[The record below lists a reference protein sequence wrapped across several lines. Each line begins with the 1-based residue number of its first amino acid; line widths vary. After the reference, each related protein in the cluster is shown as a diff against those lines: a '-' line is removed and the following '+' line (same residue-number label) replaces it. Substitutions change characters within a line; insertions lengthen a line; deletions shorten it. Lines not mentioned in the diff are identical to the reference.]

1 MVSFRSML
9 SFGSRGDSRDASG
22 DFRDSLLPHARVHRD
37 VHSAI
42 PAKRV
47 TAVALRLKYL
57 VEQAVPC
64 ELKETQITRPHSE
77 IITHSVVQLAREAGG
92 PEDRA
97 CVVFCLLVCLRWFKR
112 QAVLEMF
119 DADLDNLRAEAC
131 QVIAKMIIES
141 CEDHDYL
148 FQEVL
153 LKRFSVLKNGK
164 ESMPTNS
171 VEKAVDLHA
180 TRVISSSGYQ
190 KCIQYLWKGWVAQD
204 LSDPMQFT
212 SYRHIANKSFW
223 VHFDHD
229 RIRAPRYQ
237 NMFQI
242 IVSALY
248 LILYTI
254 SINTVNAHG
263 SIDVEEGVL
272 YLFTL
277 SFIADEA
284 GKLWKV
290 GRFYL
295 SFWNVFNLTL
305 YALLAVSFVLR
316 MTALTH
322 PLDSEQRK
330 SYNLLSYNFLASV
343 APMIWS
349 RMLLYLDSI
358 RFFGAMLVVLKVMMM
373 ESIIFFALLLV
384 VIIGFAQGFIGLDN
398 ADNYREDTYFV
409 LSAMTKAILQ
419 SPEFEGFEDFGHPFG
434 LILYYLFTF
443 VVMVILLNILIALYG
458 QAYSDITE
466 NAIEEYLALFSQK
479 TIQFVRAP
487 DENVFLPPFNLIEIF
502 GLIVPFEWWLSKARY
517 AHLNDFV
524 MQILY
529 SPFMVLI
536 ALYESREARQ
546 VSANRAR
553 GEADDDGTEEWE
565 ELQGEIDMESE
576 GWSKRVIATV
586 PDVEEDRCCQMVRKL
601 AKEVED
607 LRRILGA
614 HETQNRDMDTGERA
628 LMRIQEPTSGDQ
640 EL

>member
-1 MVSFRSML
+1 MFNPSRRDGRNEFRE
-9 SFGSRGDSRDASG
+9 
-22 DFRDSLLPHARVHRD
+22 SLLPRSRIHGD
-37 VHSAI
+37 VQSAI

-57 VEQAVPC
+57 VENAVPC

-77 IITHSVVQLAREAGG
+77 IITRSVVQLAREAGG
-92 PEDRA
+92 QEDRA
-97 CVVFCLLVCLRWFKR
+97 CVVFCLLVCLRWFQR

-119 DADLDNLRAEAC
+119 DADLNNLRAEAC
-131 QVIAKMIIES
+131 QVIAKLIIES
-141 CEDHDYL
+141 HEDHDYL

-153 LKRFSVLKNGK
+153 LKRFSILKNGK
-164 ESMPTNS
+164 ESAPTNA

-180 TRVISSSGYQ
+180 TRVIGSSGYQ
-190 KCIQYLWKGWVAQD
+190 KCIQYIWKGWVAQD
-204 LSDPMQFT
+204 LDDPMQFT
-212 SYRHIANKSFW
+212 SYKHIANKDFW

-242 IVSALY
+242 VVSVLY
-248 LILYTI
+248 LTLYTI
-254 SINTVNAHG
+254 SINTINARG
-263 SIDVEEGVL
+263 GIDVEEGIL

-290 GRFYL
+290 GRFHL
-295 SFWNVFNLTL
+295 SFWNAFNLTL
-305 YALLAVSFVLR
+305 YALLTVSFVFR
-316 MTALTH
+316 MVALTH
-322 PLDSEQRK
+322 PMDSDQRMR
-330 SYNLLSYNFLASV
+330 YNILSYNFLASV

-419 SPEFEGFEDFGHPFG
+419 SPEFDGFEDFGHPFG

-466 NAIEEYLALFSQK
+466 NAVDEYLALFSHK
-479 TIQFVRAP
+479 TLQFVRAP

-502 GLIVPFEWWLSKARY
+502 GLIIPFEWWLPKARY
-517 AHLNDFV
+517 ARLNDYV

-529 SPFMVLI
+529 SPFMVVI
-536 ALYESREARQ
+536 AFVESREARR

-553 GEADDDGTEEWE
+553 GEADDDETEEWE
-565 ELQGEIDMESE
+565 ELQGELDMEAE
-576 GWSKRVIATV
+576 GWSKRVATTV

-601 AKEVED
+601 TKEVTE
-607 LRRILGA
+607 LKRMMGA
-614 HETQNRDMDTGERA
+614 PEVQNGDMDPRERDLMEIGSGPTRGE
-628 LMRIQEPTSGDQ
+628 E
-640 EL
+640 